1 MYVQYI
7 DAGADCVYM
16 VQDWATAKATKSKF
30 WGRSVTSILYKNSCH
45 NFSCFA
51 SWQKNHIWEPW
62 FNSAQLFGGQIASK
76 SFSMFFELFDF
87 MACRN
92 LFNELSFSASK
103 SCQLN
108 LVTSADVAGHPWDW
122 LRKAQVLEVESN
134 MRASF
139 QFLPCPKTYN
149 PKAYPRICSLCTII
163 YQNMIPVLSSTC
175 HVWRDCFLRK

>member
-1 MYVQYI
+1 MSTWFKTEPQLRLQNQNFEEGRWHQYS
-7 DAGADCVYM
+7 ALNMLQKQLPQLQLLRQLAEEPHLGAQILQLC
-16 VQDWATAKATKSKF
+16 TAF
-30 WGRSVTSILYKNSCH
+30 W
-45 NFSCFA
+45 
-51 SWQKNHIWEPW
+51 
-62 FNSAQLFGGQIASK
+62 GQIASK

-149 PKAYPRICSLCTII
+149 PKAYPRICILCTII

>member
-1 MYVQYI
+1 MSTWFKTEPQLRLQNQNFEEGRWHQYSALNMLQKQLPQLQLLRQLAGEPHLGALVQL
-7 DAGADCVYM
+7 C
-16 VQDWATAKATKSKF
+16 TAF
-30 WGRSVTSILYKNSCH
+30 W
-45 NFSCFA
+45 
-51 SWQKNHIWEPW
+51 
-62 FNSAQLFGGQIASK
+62 GQIASK
-76 SFSMFFELFDF
+76 SFSLMFFELFDF

-103 SCQLN
+103 RCQLN

-149 PKAYPRICSLCTII
+149 PKAYPRICILCTII
-163 YQNMIPVLSSTC
+163 RIWYQYYPVLVMC
-175 HVWRDCFLRK
+175 GVIAF